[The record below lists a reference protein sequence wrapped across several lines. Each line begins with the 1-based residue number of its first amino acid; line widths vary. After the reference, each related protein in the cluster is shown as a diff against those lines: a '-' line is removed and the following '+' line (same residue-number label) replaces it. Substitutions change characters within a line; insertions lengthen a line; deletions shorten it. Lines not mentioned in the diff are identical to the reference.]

1 MTIEEMKK
9 LNPSELLKVRM
20 EEWKKNKK
28 LSRINWV
35 FKRISWWIIRFI
47 NCSFLFLNI
56 LKIRK
61 NIF

>member
-20 EEWKKNKK
+20 EEWKK
-28 LSRINWV
+28 
-35 FKRISWWIIRFI
+35 ISWWIIRFI